1 MTKSCL
7 YEYKEAEAVLK
18 NAEKVAV
25 AGNFE
30 CPVLMF
36 VSNGKQVSPNW
47 LEHDQ
52 EFAGQR
58 NAGLINLNCGH
69 YVRYCES
76 DLISIEVR
84 NFVK

>member
-18 NAEKVAV
+18 NAEKVAA
-25 AGNFE
+25 AGMIK

-47 LEHDQ
+47 LEHEQ
-52 EFAGQR
+52 EFAEQC
-58 NAGLINLNCGH
+58 NAKLINLNCGH
-69 YVRYCES
+69 YVHYYES
-76 DLISIEVR
+76 DLISNEIR
-84 NFVK
+84 KFVK